1 MNGGMEAIENIL
13 DRLISLERTFG
24 PANVAAVAFHLGDQA
39 SLSLDN
45 RLAVRQMPLNRFQA
59 VARRRES
66 VFFRNQEASQHVLA
80 GRFRLVS
87 EHPDEARDVA
97 VSDEALDIVHL

>member
-1 MNGGMEAIENIL
+1 MNGGLEAMENIL
-13 DRLISLERTFG
+13 DRLISPERSFSR
-24 PANVAAVAFHLGDQA
+24 ANVAAGAFHLGDQA

-45 RLAVRQMPLNRFQA
+45 RFAVRQMPLNRLQA
-59 VARRRES
+59 VARRSES
-66 VFFRNQEASQHVLA
+66 VFFRNQEASQHVPS
-80 GRFRLVS
+80 GRVRLVS